1 MAAVDEPGGRDR
13 GSVSAGGGG
22 GAGIGRD
29 RGHSHHS
36 TETKAAFKTTEL
48 IAYVVVFIGILIA
61 AVVVNGGDNSSD
73 PDLFTASQAWLY
85 ITILTLGYMISRG
98 LAKSGSREPYSDDH

>member
-29 RGHSHHS
+29 HDRGHSHQS
-36 TETKAAFKTTEL
+36 TETKASVKTSEL
-48 IAYVVVFIGILIA
+48 IAYIVVFIGILIA
-61 AVVVNGGDNSSD
+61 AAVVSGQDDG